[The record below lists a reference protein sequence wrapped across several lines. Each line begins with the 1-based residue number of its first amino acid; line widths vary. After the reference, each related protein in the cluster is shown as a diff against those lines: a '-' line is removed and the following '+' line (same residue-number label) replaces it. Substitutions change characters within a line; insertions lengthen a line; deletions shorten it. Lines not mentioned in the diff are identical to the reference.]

1 MMLQI
6 NETGA
11 PAFDGVGDQREL
23 EHASI
28 VDIGVLFLRRRYVL
42 ILCSVVLALAAGVL
56 YLKFA
61 PPKYVAVASISV
73 DNREST
79 FVQQQT
85 AWSDATVDVD
95 SQITFLKSDVVA
107 ATVVRQL
114 HLDADSEFVGPDNGL
129 FSTLRRLWML
139 PAAFGSDD
147 GPLNALRGLWTSSPA
162 PGESERF
169 RMATS
174 AIERNTTVTR
184 VGTGSVL
191 EISFTS
197 RSPDKAARIADAIA
211 DAFISNQ
218 IDLKSQMHRKGD
230 EWLLD
235 RASELRSQAEAAEQ
249 AVVTFKNKNN
259 IVAVDGK
266 SLNEQALVEA
276 SAQLVAAQQK
286 TADLKARYE
295 RAQALLK
302 NSSSGTVD
310 IMAVTASSDLTA
322 NATIAKSR
330 QKFADMNDQVTD
342 MSRKYGSD
350 YWAVNNLRTK
360 MQDTVRSIQDEIRRS
375 VEGYKSDYDLS
386 LQSQLRLED
395 NLKNAVALSG
405 GANVTQVKLRELE
418 GTAQSLRALA
428 ENYLQRATA
437 SQQTESIP
445 FAEGGRVIARAVPP
459 QERSSPKKAPI
470 ILAIAGFGGIALGIG
485 LGFLR
490 ELGDRTFRTVGQVE
504 ERLRLPC
511 VALVPRAI
519 EPNANRPKL
528 HVAAI
533 APDVDRTILRDKH
546 LFWKAATQPNS
557 RFTEGICSIKLA
569 LDVDVSKTGRKRILG
584 LTSALPNEGKS
595 TVTAAL
601 ALLAARSGARTVL
614 VDLDLR
620 NPVLSRTLAFGAKSG
635 VVDIIYNRCT
645 LEEVKWADQI
655 SGLTFLPGSIKSPGG
670 HSGALLA
677 STQMKDL
684 IEELHRQY
692 DYVIVDLPPLIPIMD
707 VRATATFISNYF
719 MVIEWGKTQVDVVER
734 ALRSAN
740 DVRESVLGVVLNK
753 VEIKK
758 MHKYDVYSNSY
769 YTNADFSRYGYTE

>member
-11 PAFDGVGDQREL
+11 PAFDGVGDQREP

-61 PPKYVAVASISV
+61 SPKYVAVASISV
-73 DNREST
+73 DNRESP
-79 FVQQQT
+79 FVQQQAT
-85 AWSDATVDVD
+85 WSDATVDVD
-95 SQITFLKSDVVA
+95 SQITFLKSEVVA
-107 ATVVRQL
+107 ATVVKQL
-114 HLDADSEFVGPDNGL
+114 HLDADGEFVGPDSGL
-129 FSTLRRLWML
+129 FSALRRLWML

-147 GPLNALRGLWTSSPA
+147 GPLNALRGLRTSSPA
-162 PGESERF
+162 PSEAERL

-174 AIERNTTVTR
+174 AIQRNTMIAR

-197 RSPDKAARIADAIA
+197 RSPEKAARIADAIA

-230 EWLLD
+230 EWLLA
-235 RASELRSQAEAAEQ
+235 RANELRSQAEAAEQ

-266 SLNEQALVEA
+266 TLNERALVDA

-286 TADLKARYE
+286 TADLRARYE
-295 RAQALLK
+295 RAQALFK
-302 NSSSGTVD
+302 NSSSSTVD
-310 IMAVTASSDLTA
+310 IMAVTASSDL
-322 NATIAKSR
+322 ATNTSITKVR
-330 QKFADMNDQVTD
+330 QKLSDLNDQLTE

-350 YWAVNNLRTK
+350 YWAVNSLRTK
-360 MQDTVRSIQDEIRRS
+360 MQDTVHSIQDEIRRS
-375 VEGYKSDYDLS
+375 VEGYKSDYELS

-395 NLKNAVALSG
+395 NLKNAVALSEK
-405 GANVTQVKLRELE
+405 ANVTQVKLRELE
-418 GTAQSLRALA
+418 GTAQSLRTLS

-445 FAEGGRVIARAVPP
+445 FAEGGRVVARAVPP

-528 HVAAI
+528 NVAAI

-557 RFTEGICSIKLA
+557 RFTEEICSIKLA
-569 LDVDVSKTGRKRILG
+569 LDVDVSKTGRKRISG

-620 NPVLSRTLAFGAKSG
+620 NPVLSRTLASGAKSG

-645 LEEVKWADQI
+645 LEEVKWADQT
-655 SGLTFLPGSIKSPGG
+655 SGLTFLPGSIKSAGG

-677 STQMKDL
+677 STQMRDL

-707 VRATATFISNYF
+707 VRATATFISNFF

-734 ALRSAN
+734 ALRGAY

-753 VEIKK
+753 VEIEK
-758 MHKYDVYSNSY
+758 MHKYDVYSKSY